1 MKRALPL
8 IPADR
13 VIAPAPPPPLEGVV
27 SWNMNT
33 TCNYRC
39 SYCTQRFLDDRR
51 RWARDVP
58 AFLDAFGAL
67 PQLSGVPWEIKLS
80 GGEPFLHPG
89 FVDVVAGLRARGL
102 FISVVTN
109 FSRIDRSG
117 RDSARRPEDAAWGPE
132 AGAPIDNDD
141 DVDAFLDAA
150 GEQLR
155 VLSCSLHLE
164 FADVKRFRARA
175 VRAQRRLPTGAS
187 LVVTCVATRENL
199 PRLRALASTFADD
212 GLRFKVQPEKQEREI
227 VAYDDDG
234 VALLRLLGGHNG
246 TGHIAHDYGGQ
257 PCWAGARYFIV
268 DDVGAAFRCYPARR
282 YRVEALGNIVDGTF
296 RLGDAASPCRYR
308 SCNCTVPIARGM
320 MPTHAVVDR
329 FSDL

>member
-13 VIAPAPPPPLEGVV
+13 VIAAVPPPPDEGVV

-39 SYCTQRFLDDRR
+39 SYCTQRFLDDRH

-58 AFLDAFGAL
+58 AFLAAFGAL
-67 PQLSGVPWEIKLS
+67 PEISGVPWEVKLS

-89 FVDVVAGLRARGL
+89 FVDVVKGLAARGL
-102 FISVVTN
+102 TISVVTN

-117 RDSARRPEDAAWGPE
+117 GD
-132 AGAPIDNDD
+132 DNDD
-141 DVDAFLDAA
+141 VDVFLDAA
-150 GEQLR
+150 GDRLR

-164 FADVKRFRARA
+164 FADVQRFRARC
-175 VRAQRRLPTGAS
+175 VRAQRRLPPGAS
-187 LVVTCVATRENL
+187 LVVTCVATKQNL
-199 PRLRALASTFADD
+199 PQLQELARSFADD
-212 GLRFKVQPEKQEREI
+212 GVRFKVQPEKQDREI
-227 VAYDDDG
+227 IAYDDDG
-234 VALLRLLGGHNG
+234 LALLRLLGGHNG

-268 DDVGAAFRCYPARR
+268 DDVGEAFRCYPARR
-282 YRVEALGNIVDGTF
+282 YRVERLGNLLDGSF
-296 RLGDAASPCRYR
+296 RLGEAASPCRYR

-320 MPTHAVVDR
+320 MPTDAVVDR
-329 FSDL
+329 FE

>member
-1 MKRALPL
+1 MKRGLPL

-13 VIAPAPPPPLEGVV
+13 IIAPAAPRPDEGVV

-39 SYCTQRFLDDRR
+39 SYCTQRFLDDRQ

-58 AFLDAFGAL
+58 AFLAAFGAL
-67 PQLSGVPWEIKLS
+67 PDQTGVPWEIKLS

-89 FVDVVAGLRARGL
+89 FVDVVRGLAERNL

-109 FSRIDRSG
+109 FSRIDK
-117 RDSARRPEDAAWGPE
+117 
-132 AGAPIDNDD
+132 AGADDD

-150 GEQLR
+150 GDSLR

-164 FADVKRFRARA
+164 FANVERFNARA
-175 VRAQRRLPTGAS
+175 VRAQGRLPPQAS
-187 LVVTCVATRENL
+187 LVVTCVASQQNL
-199 PRLRALASTFADD
+199 NRLQDLQQSFAEV
-212 GLRFKVQPEKQEREI
+212 GVRFKVQPEKQDREI

-268 DDVGAAFRCYPARR
+268 DDLGEAFRCYPARR
-282 YRVEALGNIVDGTF
+282 YRVERLGNVVDGTL
-296 RLGDAASPCRYR
+296 RLQDAAAPCRYR

-320 MPTHAVVDR
+320 MPTSAVIDR
-329 FSDL
+329 FE

>member
-1 MKRALPL
+1 MKRGLPL

-13 VIAPAPPPPLEGVV
+13 IIAPAAPRPDEGVV

-39 SYCTQRFLDDRR
+39 SYCTQRFLDDRQ

-58 AFLDAFGAL
+58 AFLAAFGAL
-67 PQLSGVPWEIKLS
+67 PDQTGVPWEIKLS

-89 FVDVVAGLRARGL
+89 FVDVVRGLAERNL

-109 FSRIDRSG
+109 FSRIDK
-117 RDSARRPEDAAWGPE
+117 
-132 AGAPIDNDD
+132 AGADDD
-141 DVDAFLDAA
+141 DVTA
-150 GEQLR
+150 
-155 VLSCSLHLE
+155 HLQ
-164 FADVKRFRARA
+164 VCC
-175 VRAQRRLPTGAS
+175 QGPQAS
-187 LVVTCVATRENL
+187 LVVTCVASQQNL
-199 PRLRALASTFADD
+199 NRLQDLQQSFAEV
-212 GLRFKVQPEKQEREI
+212 GVRFKVQPEKQDREI

-268 DDVGAAFRCYPARR
+268 DDLGEAFRCYPARR
-282 YRVEALGNIVDGTF
+282 YRVERLGNVVDGTL
-296 RLGDAASPCRYR
+296 RLQDAAAPCRYR

-320 MPTHAVVDR
+320 MPTSAVIDR
-329 FSDL
+329 FE